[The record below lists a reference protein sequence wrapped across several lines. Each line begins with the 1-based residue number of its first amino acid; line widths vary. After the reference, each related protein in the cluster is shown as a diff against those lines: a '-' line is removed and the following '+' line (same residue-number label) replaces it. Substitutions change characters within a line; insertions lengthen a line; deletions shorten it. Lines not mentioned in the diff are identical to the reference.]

1 MHRKIIEE
9 ATHEQLKGF
18 AYDVFDML
26 KRTVDEDVYDDI
38 EMELYKDVYGC
49 HFTKWLLDKALCCMS
64 NEDGTKGGHW
74 TVEQTTSVAK
84 NAGITF
90 EHFNEYDWNYVM
102 NMVYSDYYKQGGTN
116 TNFYIEMAKSFLMDK
131 DAPKGKA
138 LRYYLAMKM

>member
-26 KRTVDEDVYDDI
+26 KRTVDDEVYEDI
-38 EMELYKDVYGC
+38 EMELYKDVHGC
-49 HFTKWLLDKALCCMS
+49 HFTKWLLEKALCCME

-74 TVEQTTSVAK
+74 TVEQTTGVAK
-84 NAGITF
+84 NNGISF
-90 EHFNEYDWNYVM
+90 EFFNEYDWNYVM
-102 NMVYSDYYKQGGTN
+102 NMVYSDYYKTGGGN
-116 TNFYIEMAKSFLMDK
+116 TNFYVELAKSFLMDK

-138 LRYYLAMKM
+138 LKYYLAMKY